1 MSRRKSEIDFGQV
14 CGPTLGLV
22 MREAARRASVAING
36 VKFKAHA
43 RVKGV
48 KGNGSADYF
57 TQADTAAQKAI
68 VRLLRKNFPTF
79 GIVAEEA
86 DKKTKLPL
94 RIECRRDKHGG
105 HDLWFVIDPLDGT
118 SAFIREQSHGIG
130 SMVAL
135 VCDGVVIAAYV
146 LDVNTGEAYGFRPG
160 SRSTYRITGAGTPRR
175 LAIKPDRPLA
185 GQYLLLRDPPED
197 HGSPAVVALARR
209 GGPFKQ
215 YTMAEG
221 SIGISMARL
230 WKGEVGAAVM
240 KSGVNTPWDWAP
252 VYGISRRLGF
262 RFFSIVD
269 TTDFA
274 GFVPFAPEMSKEV
287 EPVLHPLLVVHESR
301 LDELEAWIDATY
313 GSGVTL
319 RR

>member
-1 MSRRKSEIDFGQV
+1 MARRTSQIDFGAV
-14 CGPTLGLV
+14 RGPTLGLV
-22 MREAARRASVAING
+22 MREAARRASVAINT
-36 VKFKAHA
+36 VKFRAHA

-68 VRLLRKNFPTF
+68 IKLLRKNFPTF
-79 GIVAEEA
+79 GIVAEEH
-86 DKKTKLPL
+86 DKKTGLPL

-118 SAFIREQSHGIG
+118 SAFMREQSHGIG
-130 SMVAL
+130 SMIAL

-146 LDVNTGEAYGFRPG
+146 LDVNTGEAYGFRPD

-175 LAIKPDRPLA
+175 LAIRPDRALA
-185 GQYLLLRDPPED
+185 GQYLLLRDPPEEHHSD
-197 HGSPAVVALARR
+197 LVVTMARR

-240 KSGVNTPWDWAP
+240 KAGVNTPWDWAP
-252 VYGISRRLGF
+252 VYGISCRLGF
-262 RFFSIVD
+262 RFYSIMD
-269 TTDFA
+269 TPEFEGFA
-274 GFVPFAPEMSKEV
+274 PFVPEV
-287 EPVLHPLLVVHESR
+287 VKTIEPVLHPLLVIHESR
-301 LDELEAWIDATY
+301 LDELEAWLAATY